1 MYAQWYVYQL
11 MDEFCDRLE
20 LGSTA
25 ALDWQTGQKG
35 ADIAKQSSYSYTSE
49 NRTIKIRRN

>member
-11 MDEFCDRLE
+11 MDEFCDRLK